1 MLNSL
6 RLLAGLGRV
15 ASPPSPQKKSRQK
28 PRANKPLGHEAVP
41 AELTAEL
48 EAKVDAC
55 YRLAEDTLQ
64 QSFPRPE
71 ISFALRGRSA
81 GTAHLQQNRL
91 RFNPVLLAEN
101 AQAFINEVVP
111 HEICHL
117 LCHRLYGRVKP
128 HGREWQTM
136 MLELF
141 KQTPSTTHSFSTAS
155 VTPTGVSYLCDCGEL
170 KLSIRRHNKVLRGQS
185 HYSCR
190 RCGQRLQQAR
200 QG

>member
-1 MLNSL
+1 MRKLFNFFSSS
-6 RLLAGLGRV
+6 AAP
-15 ASPPSPQKKSRQK
+15 ASPPVQVERTGDHS
-28 PRANKPLGHEAVP
+28 
-41 AELTAEL
+41 ELQLALLAHL
-48 EAKVDAC
+48 EHC
-55 YRLAEDTLQ
+55 YQLAEHALQ
-64 QSFPRPE
+64 QRFPRPE
-71 ISFALRGRSA
+71 VGFRLRGRSA

-91 RFNPVLLAEN
+91 RFNPVLLQEN
-101 AQAFINEVVP
+101 PDSFIASVVP

-128 HGREWQTM
+128 HGREWQTL

-141 KQTPSTTHSFSTAS
+141 QQTPSTTHSFSTAS

-185 HYSCR
+185 HYACR